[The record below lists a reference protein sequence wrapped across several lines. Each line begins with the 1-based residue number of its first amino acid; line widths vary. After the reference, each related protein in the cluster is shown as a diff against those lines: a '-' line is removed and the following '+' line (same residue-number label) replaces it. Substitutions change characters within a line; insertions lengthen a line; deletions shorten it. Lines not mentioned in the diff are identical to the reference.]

1 MIGTNLTS
9 IILAAGV
16 ALGAASPSGGRSHRS
31 GAPVALNLSA
41 FSHGFRLC
49 SRPTPER
56 MSEYWQLSPTEVS
69 AIDVALLEYLRS
81 SGAQGRLSLPVELYQ
96 RQYLGFHRDNSR
108 IVYVNAF
115 PAKAQSAVRASAKE
129 FIRGCDG
136 GGNFWG
142 VEYNPTTKTFASFA
156 INLR

>member
-1 MIGTNLTS
+1 MS
-9 IILAAGV
+9 IVLAAAV
-16 ALGAASPSGGRSHRS
+16 VLGAGSPSGGRGQRA
-31 GAPVALNLSA
+31 GAPVALKLSA

-56 MSEYWQLSPTEVS
+56 MSQYWQLSPSEVS
-69 AIDVALLEYLRS
+69 EIDAALLEYLRS
-81 SGAQGRLSLPVELYQ
+81 SGSRAKLSLPVELYQ
-96 RQYLGFHRDNSR
+96 RQYLGFHRDNVR

-115 PAKAQSAVRASAKE
+115 PAKAQGAVRASSKE

-142 VEYNPTTKTFASFA
+142 IEYNPANKTFNGFA
-156 INLR
+156 INLQ